1 MLIDREI
8 LKIIMKIRSMKTVFV
23 NLIELLKMIKSRN
36 MMKYLFKIW
45 MKTIMKL
52 NSKKN
57 YKILKLNNLKL

>member
-1 MLIDREI
+1 MLIDQEI

-45 MKTIMKL
+45 MKTTMKL